1 MKIEDEL
8 EKLNSRMDT
17 FEGILQD
24 YHLLLSNHMT
34 DYTKKFTVLEAAVR
48 SEIQKNEAMQSAFIS
63 KLDTFKWV
71 LIMIASFTVLAIAGL
86 LTIAVT
92 YVRILAGG

>member
-24 YHLLLSNHMT
+24 YQKMLDNHMT
-34 DYTKKFTVLEAAVR
+34 DYTRKFTTLEASIS
-48 SEIQKNEAMQSAFIS
+48 SEIKNNDVRHTAFIS

-71 LIMIASFTVLAIAGL
+71 LILIASFTALAIAGL
-86 LTIAVT
+86 ITIAASV
-92 YVRILAGG
+92 VWVFVGG